1 MIWPLAVAIAIGLV
15 LGKRILPRRASQS
28 PWVERLGIALM
39 VAMLIALGLRLALQ
53 QATNPAWGRM
63 FGRAV
68 ALAMGTIA
76 GSVLFTMP
84 CARWLPAPE
93 ARDGVEMPNPL
104 RLLGLA
110 LGSLLVGTVLG
121 MVVGPG
127 ALSED
132 KLADTAYGCLVAMML
147 FVGIEGGGKE
157 SVGSDLRSLSPK
169 LALVP
174 FAITMGSAVGGCL
187 TGILLGLAPREGA
200 GIGAGCGWYSYTTI
214 ILGKKSAELGS
225 YGLLANLFREALSLL
240 VIPLMARW
248 HRGLMLIAPA
258 GCTSMDTTLKMLSK
272 LGGTQLGVMAF
283 LSGMVCSLLVPWFV
297 PTVFDALP

>member
-1 MIWPLAVAIAIGLV
+1 MILPLALAIAVGLI
-15 LGKRILPRRASQS
+15 LGKRVLPRRVSQS
-28 PWVERLGIALM
+28 PRVEQVGTALM
-39 VAMLIALGLRLALQ
+39 VAMLVALGLRLALQ

-68 ALAMGTIA
+68 ALALGTIA
-76 GSVLFTMP
+76 GSVLFTWP
-84 CARWLPAPE
+84 CAGWLPAPE
-93 ARDGVEMPNPL
+93 TKDGVELPNPL

-110 LGSLLVGTVLG
+110 LGSLLVGTLAGVLI
-121 MVVGPG
+121 GPG

-132 KLADTAYGCLVAMML
+132 VLADVAYGCLCAMML

-157 SVGSDLRSLSPK
+157 SVGSDLKSLSPK

-174 FAITMGSAVGGCL
+174 LAIAVGSAAGGCV
-187 TGILLGLAPREGA
+187 TGMLLGLAPREGA

-214 ILGKKSAELGS
+214 ILGKKNAELGS
-225 YGLLANLFREALSLL
+225 YGLLANLFREALSLI

-248 HRGLMLIAPA
+248 HRGLMLLAPA
-258 GCTSMDTTLKMLSK
+258 GCTAMDTTLKMLSK

-297 PTVFDALP
+297 PTAFDALP